1 MQRRQVVFGLK
12 EHVAVWFE
20 FLNASLAFF
29 SIYLNVRLIL
39 IQCCGLREF

>member
-1 MQRRQVVFGLK
+1 MQRKQVVFGLK
-12 EHVAVWFE
+12 ERVADWAD

-39 IQCCGLREF
+39 IQCSSLREF